1 MANHMEP
8 VKGLVGRVARRRL
21 TQVEVEAGSRLPR
34 LQQVLDWLPRCWSHI
49 NKFLETHSSSDV
61 TIGKD
66 FHSYMPGFLHCLL
79 ALAPQCKTLMSIL
92 SNIVCCHNKV
102 SWWLYDK
109 IFIIFFVLQGLAS
122 SCPALAHWKVHRFGS
137 QTCGTTPW
145 CPTLWRQSGKDFS
158 SMEKDLLGR
167 YVDYCL
173 KKRMTS
179 ENYIG
184 LLSLGTR

>member
-66 FHSYMPGFLHCLL
+66 YIHTLCMLHFV
-79 ALAPQCKTLMSIL
+79 PVKTIELTELQM
-92 SNIVCCHNKV
+92 
-102 SWWLYDK
+102 
-109 IFIIFFVLQGLAS
+109 VL
-122 SCPALAHWKVHRFGS
+122 
-137 QTCGTTPW
+137 
-145 CPTLWRQSGKDFS
+145 
-158 SMEKDLLGR
+158 
-167 YVDYCL
+167 
-173 KKRMTS
+173 
-179 ENYIG
+179 
-184 LLSLGTR
+184 